1 MPMMPTAVRAADAEH
16 RPLPAPQKPAS
27 AYSALRLLRPHQW
40 LKNLLVLLPVALGHQ
55 WNNYGVVKN
64 AILAT
69 LCFCAA
75 ASVIYIVNDILDV
88 EADRRHPRKKL
99 RPLAAGSIRMRTAI
113 AMAALLLVAVAAL
126 VTQLPL
132 AFGLTLLIYFVV
144 SNLYSLYLKTKVIL
158 DICVLAGLYT
168 IRLFAGGAA
177 THIRIS
183 QWTLAFAMF
192 CFLGLAAVKRYTEL
206 LALPEQPSGFSRRG
220 YQGVDKTTVQA
231 MGIASMALS
240 VLVLALYLQSPEVTV
255 LYHRPEALWL
265 ICPVLL
271 YWFGRIWIVA
281 GRGMMHSDPIVF
293 AVRDRTSLLVAAVII
308 AIGLACK

>member
-1 MPMMPTAVRAADAEH
+1 MQTAVRARDAEY
-16 RPLPAPQKPAS
+16 RPEPPSPKPAS
-27 AYSALRLLRPHQW
+27 ARSVLRLLRPHQW
-40 LKNLLVLLPVALGHQ
+40 LKNLLVLLPVALAHQ
-55 WNNYGVVKN
+55 WTNYRVVKN
-64 AILAT
+64 STLAT

-75 ASVIYIVNDILDV
+75 ASVVYIINDLIDV

-99 RPLAAGSIRMRTAI
+99 RPLAAGTISTRAALAI
-113 AMAALLLVAVAAL
+113 AALLLVVVVSL

-206 LALPEQPSGFSRRG
+206 QTLPDQPSGFFRRG

-231 MGIASMALS
+231 MGVSSMALS

-255 LYHRPEALWL
+255 LYRRPEALWL

-271 YWFGRIWIVA
+271 YWFGRVWIVA
-281 GRGMMHSDPIVF
+281 GRGAMHSDPIVF
-293 AVRDRTSLLVAAVII
+293 AVRDRTSLLVAAVIV